1 MLQQLLIAAT
11 RVKASNASENL
22 LNDKS
27 FVIWIEK
34 KKLLKKYITI

>member
-11 RVKASNASENL
+11 RVKAGNASENL
-22 LNDKS
+22 LNYKS

>member
-27 FVIWIEK
+27 FIWIEK